1 MKSGLSMN
9 KKQELIKKL
18 EGKTVIVCKEELQKI
33 DLNLFHNFLLENQN
47 YKYYKLHF
55 VNQSIEYTFAN
66 SFQAVNDI
74 PPANYDF
81 LSDWTEKELE
91 RWVDFI
97 AGKEDKK
104 ITQITG

>member
-1 MKSGLSMN
+1 MQ

-18 EGKTVIVCKEELQKI
+18 EGKTVIICNEELQEI

-47 YKYYKLHF
+47 YKYYKLHL
-55 VNQSIEYTFAN
+55 VNQSVEYTFAN
-66 SFQAVNDI
+66 SFNAVRDI

-97 AGKEDKK
+97 AEKEDKK
-104 ITQITG
+104 STRITG